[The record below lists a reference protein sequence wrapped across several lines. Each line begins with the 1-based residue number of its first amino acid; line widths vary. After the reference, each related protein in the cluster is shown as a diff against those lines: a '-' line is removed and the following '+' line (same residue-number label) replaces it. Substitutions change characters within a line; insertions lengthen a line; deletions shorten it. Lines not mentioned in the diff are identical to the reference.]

1 MIMARHSHWKDLG
14 IGIAAACGILAGAFV
29 ILVYGRV
36 GVLHGRKFT
45 LHVTTD
51 AARGVIRGTDVWLD
65 GQKVGVVT
73 GVAFQAP
80 SAPPSERL
88 VMTLS
93 VLERDRSHF
102 RTDSR
107 IQVRSGGNII
117 GDRVVS
123 VSSGSATAPAV
134 SDGDTIRARE
144 QADVEGVTS
153 DATLAAR
160 EIPGILANVK
170 VLAAQLRTAEGTL
183 GALGLDAG
191 GTELSR
197 IRAKSERLINRLS
210 DSTGSIRLA
219 LEGQT
224 ALTARAMQSMARV
237 DSIRR
242 LVSSDL
248 HSFGRFRR
256 DSTLVLEIGRA
267 RDELATVQQLAAS
280 PNGTIGRARSD
291 SIIMRNVR
299 RDLAAVDSLFADIK
313 KHPLRYIVF

>member
-1 MIMARHSHWKDLG
+1 MARHSRWKDLG
-14 IGIAAACGILAGAFV
+14 IGIVAACGIIAGGLV
-29 ILVYGRV
+29 ILIYGRV
-36 GVLHGRKFT
+36 GVLHGRKFA

-73 GVAFQAP
+73 GVAFRPP
-80 SAPPSERL
+80 SVPLSERL
-88 VMTLS
+88 VISLS
-93 VLERDRSHF
+93 VLERERS
-102 RTDSR
+102 RIRSDSR
-107 IQVRSGGNII
+107 IQVRSGGNLI

-123 VSSGSATAPAV
+123 VGSGSATAPAV
-134 SDGDTIRARE
+134 VDGDTIRARQ

-153 DATLAAR
+153 DAALASR
-160 EIPGILANVK
+160 EIPGILENVK
-170 VLAAQLRTAEGTL
+170 VLVAQLRTAEGTL
-183 GALGLDAG
+183 GALGLEGG

-197 IRAKSERLINRLS
+197 IRAKSERLIDQLS
-210 DSTGSIRLA
+210 DSLGSIRLA
-219 LEGQT
+219 LRGQT
-224 ALTARAMQSMARV
+224 ELKARAAQSMARV

-242 LVSSDL
+242 LLSSDA

-256 DSTLVLEIGRA
+256 DSTLVGEIGRA

-280 PNGTIGRARSD
+280 PNGTIGRARND